1 MLALDIVWVDL
12 DTNSDTTQRVNET
25 IMEIR
30 NRQKLRSRKEDS
42 FVTYRDGVRYV
53 GKFVP
58 LVSHHTMLT
67 LPQTENPIKLKLPKS
82 CAIEDL
88 QWDNSTIIGASPA
101 LNANQVEIRVHAS
114 AINFKDILNII
125 KPTLEFASA
134 STIGADISGEVIG
147 VGSAVRGLRI
157 GANVLAMNME
167 PAPLPNVVII
177 NASHVVQLPPRMTH
191 IEGATLPT
199 AFYTAYHCLVTV
211 GNLSRGEWVLIHTA
225 SGSVGLVAIQIAREI
240 GANII
245 CTAGSR
251 RKRAYLTHV
260 IGLTNVTSSRDISSF
275 LEGVRS
281 ATGNAGVH
289 VVLNSLT
296 SKGWKEAS
304 MSMTRIGGRF
314 IEMSKLNIWSQIEV
328 DQLRPDVKYLIVD
341 LSVCDD
347 SLISALKHLQRA
359 AHIGKVEKTKDIFNQ
374 HSTYLV
380 TGGCGG
386 LGIELT
392 KFMLLN
398 GAKHIVLVSRRHEGK
413 EAVLSKL
420 DNRDAYVRYAKDELN
435 GVIVEYGD
443 ISTQAG
449 VNEILEKIYCLNM
462 PPLRGVFHL
471 AGVLADATIPNMTM
485 EKLETVWA
493 GKVAGAFTLHAATS
507 RLNLEH
513 FVLFSSAN
521 WILGGPGQANY
532 SAANAA
538 LASLADFRHR
548 LGLKA
553 ISIAWGRWGEIG
565 MVRDLKRTV
574 LGLKPFSTV
583 SGINTMEHILRNS
596 VMLGSNVMAAEL
608 SGDVKTSW
616 LGHYVETVARV
627 AAADLKVT
635 DRQDRSELLPGNLK
649 ETVFKLVAK
658 MLRIS
663 DPNKLNGAVL
673 RDIGMDSLM
682 RIELKNRLHR
692 LYNVVVEV
700 VDDLWCRL
708 RPKLRSPLNSGLNF
722 CSN

>member
-1 MLALDIVWVDL
+1 MANGKLTPLAYSVF
-12 DTNSDTTQRVNET
+12 E
-25 IMEIR
+25 
-30 NRQKLRSRKEDS
+30 
-42 FVTYRDGVRYV
+42 
-53 GKFVP
+53 P
-58 LVSHHTMLT
+58 
-67 LPQTENPIKLKLPKS
+67 
-82 CAIEDL
+82 
-88 QWDNSTIIGASPA
+88 
-101 LNANQVEIRVHAS
+101 
-114 AINFKDILNII
+114 
-125 KPTLEFASA
+125 PT
-134 STIGADISGEVIG
+134 V
-147 VGSAVRGLRI
+147 
-157 GANVLAMNME
+157 
-167 PAPLPNVVII
+167 
-177 NASHVVQLPPRMTH
+177 
-191 IEGATLPT
+191 
-199 AFYTAYHCLVTV
+199 
-211 GNLSRGEWVLIHTA
+211 
-225 SGSVGLVAIQIAREI
+225 
-240 GANII
+240 
-245 CTAGSR
+245 
-251 RKRAYLTHV
+251 
-260 IGLTNVTSSRDISSF
+260 
-275 LEGVRS
+275 
-281 ATGNAGVH
+281 
-289 VVLNSLT
+289 
-296 SKGWKEAS
+296 
-304 MSMTRIGGRF
+304 
-314 IEMSKLNIWSQIEV
+314 
-328 DQLRPDVKYLIVD
+328 
-341 LSVCDD
+341 
-347 SLISALKHLQRA
+347 ISALKHLQRA

-700 VDDLWCRL
+700 GECHHVRNYPASETSNGGGFKIDYKYISWLAFSYDFFSTFPIQTNTKYSQHNCCLCKDLNISCNI
-708 RPKLRSPLNSGLNF
+708 SSNYNSFIKIRIFINI
-722 CSN
+722 